1 MSGPVDRRT
10 FLALGAAIAGVA
22 RTEVRAY
29 EAVRSG
35 DSMAYVGPNFSSGAQ
50 YAGPNAQY
58 VGPNFSSGDL
68 TLCFFSK
75 HLPSMNWHRLG
86 QAVKGAGFGGVDLT
100 VRPKGHVA
108 PARVAADLPPA
119 YEAIRAHGLS
129 VPMITTALVSADD
142 PAARPT
148 FETAARLGIRLV
160 KTGYYSYAYQDVRAE
175 LATVV
180 RQFAGLAALA
190 ASCGVT
196 LGFHNHTGNVGASGW
211 DAAAIVDP
219 VAARAA
225 GYYFD
230 VAHAVVEGGVG
241 GWRAFTSL
249 AAGRLTMVAVKDFV
263 WEKTDRGWRPRWV
276 PLGDGV
282 VDWRRH
288 LADLA
293 AARFAGPIS
302 LHLEYLE
309 TAKDTSAAERH
320 ALEAATRDLAF
331 LRAGLEHAYG
341 R

>member
-1 MSGPVDRRT
+1 MSGTVDRRT
-10 FLALGAAIAGVA
+10 FLALGAAITGIA
-22 RTEVRAY
+22 RREVRAD
-29 EAVRSG
+29 A
-35 DSMAYVGPNFSSGAQ
+35 ATPYVGPTCSSGTPHPGAHFSSG
-50 YAGPNAQY
+50 G
-58 VGPNFSSGDL
+58 L
-68 TLCFFSK
+68 TICFFSK
-75 HLPSMNWHRLG
+75 HLPAMDWHRLG
-86 QAVKGAGFGGVDLT
+86 QAVKSAGFGGVDLT

-108 PARVAADLPPA
+108 PDRVAADLPRA
-119 YEAIRAHGLS
+119 YDAIRAHGLA

-148 FETAARLGIRLV
+148 FEAAARLGIRLV
-160 KTGYYSYAYQDVRAE
+160 KAGYYSYAYKDVRAE

-180 RQFAGLAALA
+180 RRFAGLAALA

-219 VAARAA
+219 VEAGAA

-249 AAGRLTMVAVKDFV
+249 AAARLRMVAVKDFV

-309 TAKDTSAAERH
+309 GANDASAGERR

>member
-1 MSGPVDRRT
+1 MSGTLDRRT
-10 FLALGAAIAGVA
+10 FLALGAAIAG
-22 RTEVRAY
+22 RAQY
-29 EAVRSG
+29 A
-35 DSMAYVGPNFSSGAQ
+35 APHFSSG
-50 YAGPNAQY
+50 
-58 VGPNFSSGDL
+58 V

-75 HLPSMNWHRLG
+75 HLPSMDWHRLG
-86 QAVKGAGFGGVDLT
+86 QAAKSAGFGGVDLT

-108 PARVAADLPPA
+108 PERVAADLPQA
-119 YEAIRAHGLS
+119 YEAIGAHGLS

-160 KTGYYSYAYQDVRAE
+160 KTGYYSYTYKDVRAE

-180 RQFAGLAALA
+180 RQFAALAALA

-219 VAARAA
+219 TGPRAA
-225 GYYFD
+225 GFYFD
-230 VAHAVVEGGVG
+230 AAHAVVEGGVG

-249 AAGRLTMVAVKDFV
+249 ASARLRMVAVKDFV
-263 WEKTDRGWRPRWV
+263 WAKTERGWRPRWV

-288 LADLA
+288 FADLA
-293 AARFAGPIS
+293 AARFAGPVS

-309 TAKDTSAAERH
+309 AADDAQAAARR
-320 ALEAATRDLAF
+320 ALEAAARDLAF

>member
-1 MSGPVDRRT
+1 MSGPLDRRT
-10 FLALGAAIAGVA
+10 FLALGAAMTGIA
-22 RTEVRAY
+22 RTEARTYDVMPLAGLNF
-29 EAVRSG
+29 RSA
-35 DSMAYVGPNFSSGAQ
+35 D
-50 YAGPNAQY
+50 
-58 VGPNFSSGDL
+58 
-68 TLCFFSK
+68 TTICFFSK
-75 HLPSMNWHRLG
+75 HLPSMDWNRLG
-86 QAVKGAGFGGVDLT
+86 QAVKAAGFGGVDLT

-108 PARVAADLPPA
+108 PERAASDLPRA
-119 YEAIRAHGLS
+119 FESIRAHGVS

-148 FETAARLGIRLV
+148 LETAARLGIRLV
-160 KTGYYSYAYQDVRAE
+160 KTGYYSYAYKDVRAE

-180 RQFAGLAALA
+180 RQFAGLASLA

-211 DAAAIVDP
+211 DAAAVVDP
-219 VAARAA
+219 TDAGAA

-230 VAHAVVEGGVG
+230 AAHAVVEGGVG

-249 AAGRLTMVAVKDFV
+249 AAGRLKMVAVKDFV
-263 WEKTDRGWRPRWV
+263 WAKTDRGWRPRWV

-282 VDWRRH
+282 VDWPRH
-288 LADLA
+288 FADLA

-309 TAKDTSAAERH
+309 ADGDA
-320 ALEAATRDLAF
+320 AATERRALDAAARDMAF
-331 LRAGLEHAYG
+331 LRGGLERAYG